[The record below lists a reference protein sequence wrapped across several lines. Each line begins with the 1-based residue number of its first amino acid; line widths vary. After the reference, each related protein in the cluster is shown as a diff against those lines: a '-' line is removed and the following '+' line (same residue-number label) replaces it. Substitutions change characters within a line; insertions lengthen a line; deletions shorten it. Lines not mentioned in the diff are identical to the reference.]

1 MQGVAM
7 ADDRSTISGTAHRM
21 SMLTAVIAIA
31 LLVAYLV
38 FIALQWKATAQN
50 ATSWSRHQELL
61 DGLQALAFAAAGA
74 LFGTTV
80 QRQVTNKAEER
91 ASSAE
96 TKAAQNERDA
106 EKGRALQRAIEVR
119 AAHGPRERDAMRGGQ
134 AQQVDNVLS
143 ELAGLASLYDKAD

>member
-1 MQGVAM
+1 
-7 ADDRSTISGTAHRM
+7 M
-21 SMLTAVIAIA
+21 SALTTVIAVA

-38 FIALQWKATAQN
+38 FIALQWKGTAQG

-61 DGLQALAFAAAGA
+61 DGLEALAFAAAGA

-96 TKAAQNERDA
+96 TNAAQNARDA
-106 EKGRALQRAIEVR
+106 EKGRALQRAIEAR
-119 AAHGPRERDAMRGGQ
+119 AASQGPRERDAVRGGP
-134 AQQVDNVLS
+134 AQQMDSALT
-143 ELAGLASLYDKAD
+143 ELAELARRYDEAG